1 MSAVQDRSIPTPED
15 PLGLGA
21 LLARLSDPP
30 LPAQLSREQAD
41 DHAVVAS
48 AGLGFNDDVP
58 AHTDESGFDLSDV
71 ADMARQVE
79 DARFA
84 AESLLYAQLQA
95 AADSAAAAASDDD
108 RNADRHVGTEIR
120 QIADLRVEVT
130 PEPAPSLTDWHQ
142 ELAAVVAA
150 SAAEL
155 AAAGNP
161 PAAPLDGGAI
171 PVDPPTPA
179 PFPPPIR
186 TLNSGHTDTAALLRE
201 LASLGHDDRMATEN
215 PPSAPAQRVPPG
227 SRTAPGVNPKNKR
240 KGLFGR

>member
-1 MSAVQDRSIPTPED
+1 MQDRSIPTPED

-21 LLARLSDPP
+21 LLARLSDAPP
-30 LPAQLSREQAD
+30 SLPSPAASSRDTAADTFAAQGAPAHAD
-41 DHAVVAS
+41 D
-48 AGLGFNDDVP
+48 
-58 AHTDESGFDLSDV
+58 SGFDLSDV

-79 DARFA
+79 EARFA
-84 AESLLYAQLQA
+84 AESRLYAQLQA
-95 AADSAAAAASDDD
+95 AADSAAAAASEDE
-108 RNADRHVGTEIR
+108 RTADKHVGTEIR
-120 QIADLRVEVT
+120 QAADLRVEVT

-161 PAAPLDGGAI
+161 PAPPLDGGAI
-171 PVDPPTPA
+171 PVDPPAPA
-179 PFPPPIR
+179 RLPPPIR

-201 LASLGHDDRMATEN
+201 LASLGHDDRGPADG
-215 PPSAPAQRVPPG
+215 PPMPPAQRVPPG
-227 SRTAPGVNPKNKR
+227 SRPTSAGAQSKNKR